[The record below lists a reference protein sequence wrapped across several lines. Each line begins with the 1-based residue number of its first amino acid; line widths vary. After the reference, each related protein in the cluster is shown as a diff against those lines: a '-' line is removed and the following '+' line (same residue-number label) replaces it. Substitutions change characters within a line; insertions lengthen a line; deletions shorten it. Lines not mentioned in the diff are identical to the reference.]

1 MPTFAAAA
9 EAVLA
14 QMRPGW
20 RNPKHGKDWL
30 SSMERFAFPR
40 LGKLPVSEVTSA
52 DVVEALRAVWHERP
66 ATARRVRQRISTVM
80 EWAVAM
86 NYRDDNPCSRIGP
99 VLGPQQDLVRHMR
112 ALPHRDVAA
121 VVETVRASGAAPV
134 VKLAFEFLV
143 LTAAR
148 SGEVRGAEWA
158 EIDTAEHVWTV
169 PATRTK
175 AKREHRVP
183 LTRRAEQILDAA
195 RTLSNGNAL
204 VFPSPRGKR
213 FNDMA
218 LSGLLK
224 TLAVPAVPH
233 GFRSTFRD
241 WAAEETN
248 HPARGRRGRAG
259 PRRAEQG
266 RGRLRAVGPLRTPS
280 TADGRLGRLSQP
292 NSAADHVGSAVG
304 RGQNRMLLIDQVEL
318 LRQYLGQLRNQQFAL
333 PLMGG
338 RSATRQTYQFKS
350 LVHPAR
356 DIATKIADADPGGN
370 KLPARLRG
378 WNLDTT
384 DELQRRQ
391 RIHLTKLLG
400 MIIHVYYLRI
410 GDGVLDVSNDEGKRV
425 IVPYG
430 NFVDYVERLVLT
442 RDDTCLVICGLA
454 EEKLKNG
461 HTMQALSGTDSGVG
475 RLAALSCDNHNV
487 AGTPGEYLDN
497 LLCRIQYD
505 SGNRLPNHKRGAL
518 CQGRA
523 TYGDR
528 SCCGV

>member
-1 MPTFAAAA
+1 MELPTRPRTAKPNGRQPHHVLTTAFVRNVAQAGRYCDGDGLYLDVQPTGTRSWVQRLVIRGRRRELGLGGFPLVPLKDARAAALANRRLARAGGDPLAEKRRLKSMPTFAAAA

-30 SSMERFAFPR
+30 SSMDRFAFPR

-80 EWAVAM
+80 EWAVAL

-99 VLGPQQDLVRHMR
+99 VLGPQQDLVRHMP

-121 VVETVRASGAAPV
+121 TVETVRTSGAAPV

-158 EIDTAEHVWTV
+158 EIDTEEHVWTV

-183 LTRRAEQILDAA
+183 LTRRAEQVLGAA

-218 LSGLLK
+218 LSGLLR
-224 TLAVPAVPH
+224 TLEVPAVPH

-248 HPARGRRGRAG
+248 HPR
-259 PRRAEQG
+259 E
-266 RGRLRAVGPLRTPS
+266 V
-280 TADGRLGRLSQP
+280 
-292 NSAADHVGSAVG
+292 
-304 RGQNRMLLIDQVEL
+304 VE
-318 LRQYLGQLRNQQFAL
+318 
-333 PLMGG
+333 
-338 RSATRQTYQFKS
+338 
-350 LVHPAR
+350 
-356 DIATKIADADPGGN
+356 
-370 KLPARLRG
+370 
-378 WNLDTT
+378 
-384 DELQRRQ
+384 
-391 RIHLTKLLG
+391 
-400 MIIHVYYLRI
+400 
-410 GDGVLDVSNDEGKRV
+410 
-425 IVPYG
+425 
-430 NFVDYVERLVLT
+430 
-442 RDDTCLVICGLA
+442 
-454 EEKLKNG
+454 
-461 HTMQALSGTDSGVG
+461 
-475 RLAALSCDNHNV
+475 AALAHVVQNKVEAAYARSDLFERRRRLMDDWSAYV
-487 AGTPGEYLDN
+487 AGGA
-497 LLCRIQYD
+497 
-505 SGNRLPNHKRGAL
+505 GNAG
-518 CQGRA
+518 
-523 TYGDR
+523 
-528 SCCGV
+528 

>member
-1 MPTFAAAA
+1 MELPTRPRTTKPSGRQPRHALSTAFVRNVAQAGRYCDGDGLYLDVQPSGTRSWVQRLVIRGWRRELGLGGFPLVPLKDARAQALANRRLARAGGDPLAEKRRLKSMPTFAAAA

-52 DVVEALRAVWHERP
+52 DVVETLRKVWHERP

-80 EWAVAM
+80 EYAVAL

-99 VLGPQQDLVRHMR
+99 ILGPQQDLVRHMP

-121 VVETVRASGAAPV
+121 VIETVRASRAAPV

-158 EIDTAEHVWTV
+158 EIDTEDHVWTV

-183 LTRRAEQILDAA
+183 LTRRAEQVLDAA
-195 RTLSNGNAL
+195 RARSNGNTL

-224 TLAVPAVPH
+224 TLEVPAVPH

-248 HPARGRRGRAG
+248 HPREVVEAALAHVVQNKVEAAYARSDLFERR
-259 PRRAEQG
+259 RR
-266 RGRLRAVGPLRTPS
+266 LM
-280 TADGRLGRLSQP
+280 DDW
-292 NSAADHVGSAVG
+292 SAYVAGSAGNAG
-304 RGQNRMLLIDQVEL
+304 R
-318 LRQYLGQLRNQQFAL
+318 
-333 PLMGG
+333 
-338 RSATRQTYQFKS
+338 
-350 LVHPAR
+350 
-356 DIATKIADADPGGN
+356 
-370 KLPARLRG
+370 
-378 WNLDTT
+378 
-384 DELQRRQ
+384 
-391 RIHLTKLLG
+391 
-400 MIIHVYYLRI
+400 
-410 GDGVLDVSNDEGKRV
+410 
-425 IVPYG
+425 
-430 NFVDYVERLVLT
+430 
-442 RDDTCLVICGLA
+442 
-454 EEKLKNG
+454 
-461 HTMQALSGTDSGVG
+461 
-475 RLAALSCDNHNV
+475 
-487 AGTPGEYLDN
+487 
-497 LLCRIQYD
+497 
-505 SGNRLPNHKRGAL
+505 
-518 CQGRA
+518 
-523 TYGDR
+523 
-528 SCCGV
+528 

>member
-1 MPTFAAAA
+1 MELPTRPRTTKPSGRQPRHALSTAFVRNVAQAGRYCDGDGLYLDVQPSGTRSWVQRLVIRGRRRELGLGGFPLVPLKEARAQALANRRLARAGGDPLAEKRRLKSMPTFAAAA

-52 DVVEALRAVWHERP
+52 DVVETLRKVWHERP

-80 EWAVAM
+80 EYAVAL

-99 VLGPQQDLVRHMR
+99 ILGPQQDLVRHMP

-121 VVETVRASGAAPV
+121 VVETVRAARAAPV

-158 EIDTAEHVWTV
+158 EIDTDDHVWTV

-183 LTRRAEQILDAA
+183 LTRRAEQVLDAA

-218 LSGLLK
+218 LSGLLR
-224 TLAVPAVPH
+224 TLEVPAVPH

-248 HPARGRRGRAG
+248 HPREVVEAALAHVVQNKVEAAYARSDLFERR
-259 PRRAEQG
+259 RRLMDDWSAY
-266 RGRLRAVGPLRTPS
+266 VGGG
-280 TADGRLGRLSQP
+280 A
-292 NSAADHVGSAVG
+292 GSAG
-304 RGQNRMLLIDQVEL
+304 R
-318 LRQYLGQLRNQQFAL
+318 
-333 PLMGG
+333 
-338 RSATRQTYQFKS
+338 
-350 LVHPAR
+350 
-356 DIATKIADADPGGN
+356 
-370 KLPARLRG
+370 
-378 WNLDTT
+378 
-384 DELQRRQ
+384 
-391 RIHLTKLLG
+391 
-400 MIIHVYYLRI
+400 
-410 GDGVLDVSNDEGKRV
+410 
-425 IVPYG
+425 
-430 NFVDYVERLVLT
+430 
-442 RDDTCLVICGLA
+442 
-454 EEKLKNG
+454 
-461 HTMQALSGTDSGVG
+461 
-475 RLAALSCDNHNV
+475 
-487 AGTPGEYLDN
+487 
-497 LLCRIQYD
+497 
-505 SGNRLPNHKRGAL
+505 
-518 CQGRA
+518 
-523 TYGDR
+523 
-528 SCCGV
+528 